1 MVKKEE
7 YIMQIATAEIRLFIP
22 WVHSLK
28 EKRMVLKSL
37 LDRMRAKFNVSAA
50 EVAEQDIHQ
59 IAVLG
64 VAAIAGDSAQA
75 DSILDTII
83 RFIEGATEAE
93 ITAVSREMR

>member
-1 MVKKEE
+1 
-7 YIMQIATAEIRLFIP
+7 
-22 WVHSLK
+22 
-28 EKRMVLKSL
+28 MVLKSL
-37 LDRMRAKFNVSAA
+37 LDRMRAKVNVSAA